1 MLMGDST
8 STNSNNN
15 NNNNE
20 QTLPYTHAKLS
31 VHHTKKKK
39 KTK

>member
-8 STNSNNN
+8 STNSN

-39 KTK
+39 TK